1 MSALKYKNK
10 TNYKKYFKKRV
21 NARFLSNI
29 YYRKLFTKGKVF
41 FMRMCPKCH
50 KNFIHD
56 GKTACSD
63 CASKIVE
70 PIAPINIPVDQ
81 PSSKKVSN
89 IETGSWGKTS
99 IWKDVGN
106 KSNTYKSIFFCFQGK
121 QFFNESRRQYI
132 FTSTKP
138 TPSHLHLEDVK
149 EGDIIFHAADE
160 GILAISIAA
169 GSFFLS
175 KRPIVDVLPGEDPNW
190 VGRMVE
196 TRYTLLK
203 TPIIHSY
210 YKKEIIKLQGYAV
223 GKHYPFNKNGTGNQG
238 YLFNLN
244 KDLAKFFMEEIIK
257 VNPHLATSIF
267 AQELL

>member
-70 PIAPINIPVDQ
+70 PIAPINVPVVGHGSTLLK
-81 PSSKKVSN
+81 PAVTNSNSKKTTTVKVDN
-89 IETGSWGKTS
+89 KTNS
-99 IWKDVGN
+99 
-106 KSNTYKSIFFCFQGK
+106 YKSIFFCFQGK

-138 TPSHLHLEDVK
+138 TPSHLRLEDVK

-175 KRPIVDVLPGEDPNW
+175 KRPIVDVLPGEDPNG

-210 YKKEIIKLQGYAV
+210 YKKEIIKLQGYAE
-223 GKHYPFNKNGTGNQG
+223 GKGYPFNKNGTGNQG
-238 YLFNLN
+238 YLYNLN
-244 KDLAKFFMEEIIK
+244 KDLAKFFMEKIIK
-257 VNPHLATSIF
+257 ANPHLATSIF